1 MIQLTAK
8 YLTVNVIKNSTNFIE
23 ICLYKKITHLRL
35 SVLFFVL
42 AWKVIK

>member
-35 SVLFFVL
+35 SVLFLFTL
-42 AWKVIK
+42 ENY